1 MIFLCLCLFIAFLV
15 GAIAIY
21 ALIWKNIEFQLEKYL
36 TNSIELINL
45 IPESKKRDLV
55 TKINEEK
62 EFREIE

>member
-1 MIFLCLCLFIAFLV
+1 MVFLCLCLFIAFLV
-15 GAIAIY
+15 GAIVIY
-21 ALIWKNIEFQLEKYL
+21 ALIWKHIEFQLEKYL